1 MELSNRDK
9 AEAIQNSIET
19 ETLAEVGLI
28 NPSSY
33 KQHNPHV
40 ATGLQAILN
49 LHEQMPMDKVYTN
62 VVRKFQDGDFGFVH
76 VDYFLFE
83 PTVAFDI
90 HRFENGVSVE
100 HWDNLQVN
108 PKKLNKSGRS
118 MTDGK
123 TKAKDHHK
131 TEPNK
136 TLVKNYVKDILMDRK
151 IELAPNYFRADEL
164 IQHNPHMGDG
174 VQEFLEVLEQWEQ
187 EGKPQVY
194 NKIHQVLGEGNFVLV
209 LSEGFFRGDHVAF
222 YDLYRVENDKIVEHW
237 DVVERIPE
245 PENRKNDN
253 GKF

>member
-28 NPSSY
+28 NPNSY

-100 HWDNLQVN
+100 HWDNLQVT
-108 PKKLNKSGRS
+108 PKKLNKSGRT

-131 TEPNK
+131 TELNK
-136 TLVKNYVKDILMDRK
+136 TLVKSYVKDILMDRK

-174 VQEFLEVLEQWEQ
+174 VQEFLEVLEQWEH

-194 NKIHQVLGEGNFVLV
+194 NKIHKILGEGNFVLV
-209 LSEGFFRGDHVAF
+209 LSEGFFKGDHVAF